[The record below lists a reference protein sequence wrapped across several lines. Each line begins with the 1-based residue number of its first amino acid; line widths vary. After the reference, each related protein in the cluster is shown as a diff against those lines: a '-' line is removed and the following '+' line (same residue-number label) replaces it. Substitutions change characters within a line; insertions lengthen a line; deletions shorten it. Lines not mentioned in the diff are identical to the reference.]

1 MENKMEE
8 KEEEV
13 DEDDEKEITTTMYG
27 PRDYQHAGEP
37 SEGS

>member
-1 MENKMEE
+1 ME

-13 DEDDEKEITTTMYG
+13 DADDDEEITTTVYG
-27 PRDYQHAGEP
+27 PRDYQHAREP